1 VDVRTASACNL
12 QHIRD
17 KSIDYVFTDPP
28 FGGNINYSEMNF
40 LWESWLRHHTD
51 TRDEAIV
58 NAVQGKG
65 VNEYRKLLT
74 RAFRE
79 CRRVMKDE
87 AWMTVIFHNSS
98 EAVWAALQT
107 AIGGAGFVVRGT
119 QTFDKEHGTFKQFV
133 SKNAV
138 GYDLV
143 LHCRKAEHASELHV
157 DNNGRHPDVVEFV
170 RERVTQTPERYLVR
184 YLHVSR
190 ADEWDFRKL
199 HAEWLARTLV
209 ENGAPIG
216 FEEFRHLAA
225 PAVAG
230 LKLKAVQSYL
240 I

>member
-1 VDVRTASACNL
+1 
-12 QHIRD
+12 
-17 KSIDYVFTDPP
+17 
-28 FGGNINYSEMNF
+28 MNF
-40 LWESWLRHHTD
+40 LWESWLRHHTE
-51 TRDEAIV
+51 TCEEAIV

-65 VNEYRKLLT
+65 VNEYRTLLT
-74 RAFRE
+74 RAFCE

-98 EAVWAALQT
+98 EEVWAALQA

-119 QTFDKEHGTFKQFV
+119 QTFDKQHGTFKQFV

-143 LHCRKAEHASELHV
+143 LHCRKAEHAPVLHV
-157 DNNGRHPDVVEFV
+157 RDTGRHPDVAEFV
-170 RERVTQTPERYLVR
+170 RERVTQAPERYLVH

-199 HAEWLARTLV
+199 HAEWLAETLA
-209 ENGAPIG
+209 ENGTPIG
-216 FEEFRHLAA
+216 FEEFRRLAA
-225 PAVAG
+225 PPVAG
-230 LKLKAVQSYL
+230 LKLKAVQSLL